1 LYVLFA
7 YKIYISQQAENRVNT
22 STSVFARRWLK
33 YTVNTMHFTTKGKLF
48 RKPSKI
54 AKTQPTWCFLGADKN
69 ATKRCVVRWSQAA
82 VWKEHHIVRCTCAR
96 AKSTWTT
103 PTLTLLLYIPLMA
116 SPKCEALQL
125 PLIFDFQNVLAL
137 PCWLKEVSLDT
148 IWWYRQPTQSW
159 QTHGF
164 PTSPEIFVMVSCLAT
179 FIKVRPTKNSTLNI
193 FAPDVIHCRKMWI
206 HLDNSIRIQ
215 ETHDTNLAMV
225 RFLFSH
231 LSVQ

>member
-1 LYVLFA
+1 
-7 YKIYISQQAENRVNT
+7 
-22 STSVFARRWLK
+22 
-33 YTVNTMHFTTKGKLF
+33 MHFTTKGKLF

-54 AKTQPTWCFLGADKN
+54 AKTQPMWCLFRGRQKCDKKMCGKIV
-69 ATKRCVVRWSQAA
+69 TSCGMKRTSHCALHVRA
-82 VWKEHHIVRCTCAR
+82 RAR

-125 PLIFDFQNVLAL
+125 PLIFDYQNVLAL
-137 PCWLKEVSLDT
+137 PSWLKEVSFDT

-164 PTSPEIFVMVSCLAT
+164 PTSPEIFVMVSCLAS
-179 FIKVRPTKNSTLNI
+179 FIKVHPTKNGTLNI

-206 HLDNSIRIQ
+206 HIDNSIRIQ